1 MTLSDECNRI
11 TVSNNWQEVKF
22 VMDQAREIINTIMNF
37 IESYIQLIKNF
48 VAKLKNLGKEDETT
62 GE

>member
-1 MTLSDECNRI
+1 MCDKCNRI
-11 TVSNNWQEVKF
+11 MLSKYWWEVKF
-22 VMDQAREIINTIMNF
+22 VMDQAREIINTLMNF

-48 VAKLKNLGKEDETT
+48 VNKLKNLGKEDETT